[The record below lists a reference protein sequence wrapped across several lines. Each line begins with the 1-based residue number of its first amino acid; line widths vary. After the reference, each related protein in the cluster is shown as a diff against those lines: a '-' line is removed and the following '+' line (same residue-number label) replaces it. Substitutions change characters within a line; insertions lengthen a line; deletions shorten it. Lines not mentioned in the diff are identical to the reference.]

1 MIRFKSAALALTA
14 FTLLAD
20 CTAFKVVTHEVT
32 GNTVKVVSGTY
43 RLDPHHWSLLFDV
56 DHFGYSRFVMRFDRM
71 QATLDVD
78 AKEIAKSRA
87 HVTIDAAS
95 VDTNN
100 PELDKIV
107 SSDQMFDVARFPTI
121 TFESVSLKPTGEK
134 TATLLGNLTSM
145 SLSMVAR
152 PIRSRARIRSAFQP
166 MVISIAVNG
175 GSAPGGQ
182 RLVATCMSPF
192 RRNLCECE
200 INDFRPSAR
209 RIPCA
214 PDRLAVE
221 TFPFLLHVSETRDV
235 GDYRG
240 SGEKVAPPVS

>member
-14 FTLLAD
+14 FTLLAG

-32 GNTVKVVSGTY
+32 GNTAKVVSGTY

-134 TATLLGNLTSM
+134 TATLLGNLTIHGQTHPVT
-145 SLSMVAR
+145 LDVT
-152 PIRSRARIRSAFQP
+152 F
-166 MVISIAVNG
+166 NG
-175 GSAPGGQ
+175 G
-182 RLVATCMSPF
+182 
-192 RRNLCECE
+192 
-200 INDFRPSAR
+200 
-209 RIPCA
+209 A
-214 PDRLAVE
+214 PDPLTGEDTLGFSADGHFDRSQWGLGTWWPAVGSDV
-221 TFPFLLHVSETRDV
+221 HVAIQAEFVRVRD
-235 GDYRG
+235 
-240 SGEKVAPPVS
+240 K